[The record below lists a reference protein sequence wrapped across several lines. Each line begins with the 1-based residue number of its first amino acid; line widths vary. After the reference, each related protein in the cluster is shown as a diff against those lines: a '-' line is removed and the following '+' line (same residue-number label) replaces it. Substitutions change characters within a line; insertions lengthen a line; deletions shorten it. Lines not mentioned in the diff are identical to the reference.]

1 MNINLDEK
9 KPFKFF
15 FNHNLN
21 EQIKNQNYNFNPFP
35 TQKNQGFFFNKPNN
49 NTINANRKDIR
60 GYNNNNNSYKLKND
74 LNLNSLNIKL
84 EKSNDSISIKGFQRQ
99 FNSLSNSHSIKLNKE
114 NILEQI
120 NQMIEIKK
128 NNKNNNNNNPNDINN
143 MKPKKHIGNPCFKNI
158 EITSIQNKIIPN
170 KFNNLTESSGTNLK
184 LNTHEY
190 VQLGISVKSFS
201 YNEDVNKKN
210 RKEMQDFHKIKD
222 KYLNS
227 NYKGY
232 FSILDGHGGSEPIK
246 YATSRLPEIFGNFL
260 FSTHFNIEKS
270 FLNSFQK
277 IDEELKNYD
286 DIDNC
291 GSTCTIIY
299 IDKELNSIYCANVG
313 DSKSI
318 LIKYDKSF
326 KVLTKDHKI
335 VTNNEEVLRI
345 KEKGGLVFNNRLF
358 GQLALTR
365 ALGDLSMKENG
376 LINTPYISKNNINED
391 DALIIIASDGVWD
404 VYDEKEITEVC
415 LELLNDGKNVDEI
428 GKFIVK
434 SSLEKGSC
442 DNISCIVIQIN

>member
-21 EQIKNQNYNFNPFP
+21 EQIKNQNYNFNHIP
-35 TQKNQGFFFNKPNN
+35 TQKNQGLFFNKPNN

-60 GYNNNNNSYKLKND
+60 GYNNNNNNKLKTD

-84 EKSNDSISIKGFQRQ
+84 EKSNDCISIKGFQRH
-99 FNSLSNSHSIKLNKE
+99 FNSLANSHSIKLNKE

-128 NNKNNNNNNPNDINN
+128 NNKKNNNNNNNDINN
-143 MKPKKHIGNPCFKNI
+143 MKPKKNIGNPCFKNI
-158 EITSIQNKIIPN
+158 QITSIQNKIIPN
-170 KFNNLTESSGTNLK
+170 KTNNNLYENS
-184 LNTHEY
+184 NTHEF
-190 VQLGISVKSFS
+190 VQKAISVKSFS

-227 NYKGY
+227 DFKGY

-246 YATSRLPEIFGNFL
+246 YATNRLPEIFGNFL
-260 FSTHFNIEKS
+260 FSSHFNIEKS
-270 FLNSFQK
+270 FINSFQK

-286 DIDNC
+286 EIDNC

-299 IDKELNSIYCANVG
+299 IDTELNSIFCANVG
-313 DSKSI
+313 DSKSV
-318 LIKYDKSF
+318 LMKYDKSF

-376 LINTPYISKNNINED
+376 LINTPYVSKNSINED
-391 DALIIIASDGVWD
+391 DALVVVASDGVWD

-415 LELLNDGKNVDEI
+415 LDMLKDGKNVDEI
-428 GKFIVK
+428 GKFVVK
-434 SSLEKGSC
+434 SCLDKGSC
-442 DNISCIVIQIN
+442 DNISCIIIQIN

>member
-21 EQIKNQNYNFNPFP
+21 EQIKNQNYNFNHFP
-35 TQKNQGFFFNKPNN
+35 TQKNQGLFFNKPNN

-60 GYNNNNNSYKLKND
+60 GYNNNNKLKTD

-84 EKSNDSISIKGFQRQ
+84 EKSNDCISIKGFQRH
-99 FNSLSNSHSIKLNKE
+99 FNSLANSHSIKLNKE

-128 NNKNNNNNNPNDINN
+128 NKKNNNNNNDINN
-143 MKPKKHIGNPCFKNI
+143 MKPKKNIGNPCFKNI
-158 EITSIQNKIIPN
+158 QITSIQNKIIPN
-170 KFNNLTESSGTNLK
+170 KTNILTENS
-184 LNTHEY
+184 NTHEF
-190 VQLGISVKSFS
+190 VQKAISVKSYS

-227 NYKGY
+227 DFKGY
-232 FSILDGHGGSEPIK
+232 FSILDGHGGAEPIK
-246 YATSRLPEIFGNFL
+246 YATNRLPEIFGNFL

-270 FLNSFQK
+270 FINSFQK

-286 DIDNC
+286 EIDNC

-313 DSKSI
+313 DSKSV
-318 LIKYDKSF
+318 LMKYDKSF

-376 LINTPYISKNNINED
+376 LINTPYVSKNSINED
-391 DALIIIASDGVWD
+391 DALVVVASDGVWD
-404 VYDEKEITEVC
+404 VYDEKDITDVC
-415 LELLNDGKNVDEI
+415 LDMLNDGKNVDEI

-434 SSLEKGSC
+434 SCLEKGSC
-442 DNISCIVIQIN
+442 DNISCIIIQIN

>member
-21 EQIKNQNYNFNPFP
+21 EQIKNQNYNFNHFP
-35 TQKNQGFFFNKPNN
+35 TQKNQGLFFNKPNN

-60 GYNNNNNSYKLKND
+60 GYNNNNNKLKTD

-84 EKSNDSISIKGFQRQ
+84 DKSNDCISIKGFQRH
-99 FNSLSNSHSIKLNKE
+99 FNSLANSHSIKLNKE

-128 NNKNNNNNNPNDINN
+128 NKKNNNNNNDINN
-143 MKPKKHIGNPCFKNI
+143 MKPKKNIGNPCFKNI
-158 EITSIQNKIIPN
+158 QITSIQNKIIPN
-170 KFNNLTESSGTNLK
+170 KTNILTENS
-184 LNTHEY
+184 NTHEF
-190 VQLGISVKSFS
+190 VQNAISVKSYS

-227 NYKGY
+227 DFKGY

-246 YATSRLPEIFGNFL
+246 YATNRLPEIFGNFL

-270 FLNSFQK
+270 FINSFQK

-286 DIDNC
+286 EIDNC

-313 DSKSI
+313 DSKSV
-318 LIKYDKSF
+318 LMKYDKSF

-376 LINTPYISKNNINED
+376 LINTPYVSKNSINED
-391 DALIIIASDGVWD
+391 DALVVVASDGVWD
-404 VYDEKEITEVC
+404 VYDEKDITEVC
-415 LELLNDGKNVDEI
+415 LDMLNDGKNVDEI

-434 SSLEKGSC
+434 SCLEKGSF
-442 DNISCIVIQIN
+442 DNISCIIIQIN